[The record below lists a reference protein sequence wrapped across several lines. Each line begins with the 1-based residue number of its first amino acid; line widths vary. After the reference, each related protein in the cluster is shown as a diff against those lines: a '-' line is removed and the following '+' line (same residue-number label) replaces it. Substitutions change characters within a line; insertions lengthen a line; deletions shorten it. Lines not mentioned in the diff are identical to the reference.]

1 MTVVLVRFKTPGAC
15 QVRLPRPINQAAA
28 EQERAAAEQERA
40 AAEQEQAAEE
50 QERAATEQA
59 AATRAASTSAPSS
72 PSFRR
77 PKTEESPKSSKSSEL

>member
-28 EQERAAAEQERA
+28 ARAAAEQERA
-40 AAEQEQAAEE
+40 AAEQERAAEE